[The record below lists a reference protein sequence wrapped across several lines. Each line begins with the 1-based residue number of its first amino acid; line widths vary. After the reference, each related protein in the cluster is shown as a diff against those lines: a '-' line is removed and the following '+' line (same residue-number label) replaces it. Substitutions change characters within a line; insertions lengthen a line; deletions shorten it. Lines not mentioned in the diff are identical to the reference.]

1 MQISGVNLIFITI
14 YPNGEGKMV
23 EKTKEWFDKKW
34 LALAVSFGA
43 DFIGLF
49 AMA

>member
-1 MQISGVNLIFITI
+1 MQKSGVNLIFITI

-23 EKTKEWFDKKW
+23 ENKKWLDKKW

-43 DFIGLF
+43 AFVGLF